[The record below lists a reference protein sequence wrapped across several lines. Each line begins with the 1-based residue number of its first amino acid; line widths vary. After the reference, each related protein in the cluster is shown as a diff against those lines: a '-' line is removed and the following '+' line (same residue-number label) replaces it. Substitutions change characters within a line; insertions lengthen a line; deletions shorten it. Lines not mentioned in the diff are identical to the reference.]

1 MQFEII
7 IILAVFGVW
16 LLILSLALYLVLFF
30 FRRLT
35 KGVKEGD
42 IKKVLEKILNN
53 QSLTEEELGQIQKKL
68 TILTDEGKFHIQKM
82 GLVRFNP
89 FREIGGDHSFS
100 LAILDGEGTGVVIT
114 GLHTRERT
122 RIYMK
127 AIKNGKS
134 EYELSDDEKKAVIKA
149 QKS

>member
-1 MQFEII
+1 MQLEII
-7 IILAVFGVW
+7 IILAIFGVW
-16 LLILSLALYLVLFF
+16 LSILSLAFYLILVF

-35 KGVKEGD
+35 KGIKEGD
-42 IKKVLEKILNN
+42 LKKVLEKILDN
-53 QSLTEEELGQIQKKL
+53 QSLTEGELDKIQKKL
-68 TILTDEGKFHIQKM
+68 LILTDEGKFHIQKI

-100 LAILDGEGTGVVIT
+100 LAILDSNGTGVVIT
-114 GLHTRERT
+114 GLHSRERT

-127 AIKNGKS
+127 EIKSGKS
-134 EYELSDDEKKAVIKA
+134 EYELSDEEKKAVVKA

>member
-1 MQFEII
+1 MQLEII
-7 IILAVFGVW
+7 ILIIFGIW
-16 LLILSLALYLVLFF
+16 LLVLSLSLYLVLFF

-42 IKKVLEKILNN
+42 LKKILEKILNT
-53 QSLTEEELGQIQKKL
+53 QGLTGKELKEINKKIAILEE
-68 TILTDEGKFHIQKM
+68 EGKFHIQKM
-82 GLVRFNP
+82 GMVRFNP

-100 LAILDGEGTGVVIT
+100 LAILDGNSTGVVIT

-122 RIYMK
+122 RVYMK
-127 AIKNGKS
+127 SIKKGKS
-134 EYELSDDEKKAVIKA
+134 EYELSSEEKKAVVKA

>member
-1 MQFEII
+1 MQLEII

-16 LLILSLALYLVLFF
+16 LLILSLTLYFVLAF

-35 KGVKEGD
+35 KGAKEGD
-42 IKKVLEKILNN
+42 LKKVLEKILNN
-53 QSLTEEELGQIQKKL
+53 QSLTEDELERIQKKL
-68 TILTDEGKFHIQKM
+68 SFLEDDGKFHIQKM

-100 LAILDGEGTGVVIT
+100 LAILDGKGTGVVIT

-134 EYELSDDEKKAVIKA
+134 EYELSDEEKKAVVKA

>member
-1 MQFEII
+1 MQLEII

-16 LLILSLALYLVLFF
+16 LLILSLALYLILFF

-35 KGVKEGD
+35 KGAKEGD
-42 IKKVLEKILNN
+42 LKKVLEKILNN

-68 TILTDEGKFHIQKM
+68 TVLTDEGKFHIQKM